1 MLDFGWGFSVELLG
15 VGAEVLT
22 EDWLTGRALIVGG

>member
-1 MLDFGWGFSVELLG
+1 MLDFGWGFSVKLLE

-22 EDWLTGRALIVGG
+22 EVWLTGRALIVGG

>member
-15 VGAEVLT
+15 VGEEVLI